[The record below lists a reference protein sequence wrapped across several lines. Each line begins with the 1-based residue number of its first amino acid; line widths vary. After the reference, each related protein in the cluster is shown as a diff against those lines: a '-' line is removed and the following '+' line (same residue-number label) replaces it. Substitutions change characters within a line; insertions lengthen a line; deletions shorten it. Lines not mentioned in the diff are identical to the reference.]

1 MRLVSCVGLLMI
13 IPAIALLTHSNEPQ
27 VIKLGT
33 VETHQQNNVGAITP
47 KKTSLTDSAQLS
59 KTDQLPAQNQLN
71 FTAKSAVKSTP
82 VLTDSK

>member
-27 VIKLGT
+27 VNKLGA
-33 VETHQQNNVGAITP
+33 VKAHGQDSVGSITP
-47 KKTSLTDSAQLS
+47 KHTSHVDSVQLT
-59 KTDQLPAQNQLN
+59 KTDLLPAQNQLN
-71 FTAKSAVKSTP
+71 FTAKSAVKSTS